1 MMNWIMSAIF
11 FFGLAVG
18 AAAQNYGPAL
28 ASLGGLSADV
38 KVPGVSRAEAVD
50 GPAAGPENPAPP
62 KEWTVMI
69 FMNGSN
75 NLSPYFRGDLRA
87 IANFGETPD
96 VNVAAEFSLMTGE
109 KASVTRRVR
118 LLETQAGQPRAE
130 VYETW
135 ENRDMGDWRNAADF
149 VRWAKASFPARRY
162 MLIIQNHGGG
172 FLDQTYKPKGDSK
185 GISYDEVSGNYI
197 KTPELARLLRE
208 TGPVDML
215 VMNACEMQM
224 AEVAYE
230 LGPDAGVILASEE
243 LDRAVFFQYGERL
256 SYLAANPGQG
266 TEAIA
271 AAYVEM
277 RRLLV
282 QPGNEVNFG
291 YNTSTYTYTVTK
303 DIANTLSALRASE
316 LAELPA
322 ALDAWTGAVM
332 AAGERDA
339 VVYGV
344 GSTVRLGVL
353 KASDQ
358 SFSQFTD
365 LRDFVRRVT
374 RGSAD
379 PAVKAAAEVLYAR
392 LKRLVIANAA
402 VNFNLSEVD
411 YSRAISGVSIKMI
424 PLAPVSLAAIN
435 PHLDVITDTRYEDLR
450 LSRDSRWDEFL
461 AWAGQ
466 LYYQP
471 R

>member
-1 MMNWIMSAIF
+1 MINWIMSVIF
-11 FFGLAVG
+11 FLGLTTG
-18 AAAQNYGPAL
+18 ASAQNSGPAL
-28 ASLGGLSADV
+28 ASLAGFPAGARVPEASGAVPADGSV
-38 KVPGVSRAEAVD
+38 H
-50 GPAAGPENPAPP
+50 GPEHPAPV

-75 NLSPYFRGDLRA
+75 NLSPYFRGDLTE
-87 IANFGETPD
+87 IANFGETRD
-96 VNVAAEFSLMTGE
+96 VNVAVEFSLMTGD
-109 KASVTRRVR
+109 KSSLTRRVR
-118 LLETQAGQPRAE
+118 VLPAQNGQTSGDIYQE
-130 VYETW
+130 W

-162 MLIIQNHGGG
+162 MLVIQNHGGG
-172 FLDQTYKPKGDSK
+172 FLDQTYKPKNSSK

-230 LGPDAGVILASEE
+230 LGPGAGVILASEE

-256 SYLAANPGQG
+256 SYLAANPGQD

-271 AAYVEM
+271 AAYVEL
-277 RRLLV
+277 RRSLI
-282 QPGNEVNFG
+282 QPGSQVNYG
-291 YNTSTYTYTVTK
+291 YNGSTYTYTVTK
-303 DIANTLSALRASE
+303 DIANTLSALRSGE

-322 ALDAWTGAVM
+322 ALDAWTDAVM
-332 AAGERDA
+332 AAGDRDA

-344 GSTVRLGVL
+344 GSAVRLGVL

-365 LRDFVRRVT
+365 LWDFVRRVT
-374 RGSAD
+374 SRSAD
-379 PAVKAAAEVLYAR
+379 QRVRAAADGLQAR
-392 LKRLVIANAA
+392 LKKLVVANAA
-402 VNFNLSEVD
+402 VNFNLSGVD
-411 YSRAISGVSIKMI
+411 YSRNISGVSIKMI
-424 PLAPVSLAAIN
+424 PLAPLSLAAIN

-461 AWAGQ
+461 AWAGR

>member
-1 MMNWIMSAIF
+1 MINWIMSVILF
-11 FFGLAVG
+11 LGLTTG
-18 AAAQNYGPAL
+18 ASAQTAGPAL
-28 ASLGGLSADV
+28 ASLDGLSAGAA
-38 KVPGVSRAEAVD
+38 VPPASRAEAVTSLL
-50 GPAAGPENPAPP
+50 AGPENPAPV
-62 KEWTVMI
+62 KEWTVMV

-75 NLSPYFRGDLRA
+75 NLSPYYRGDLTE
-87 IANFGETPD
+87 IANFGETRD
-96 VNVAAEFSLMTGE
+96 VNVAVEFSLMTGD
-109 KASVTRRVR
+109 KTSLTRRVR
-118 LLETQAGQPRAE
+118 VLPVQNGQTSGN
-130 VYETW
+130 VYQEW

-172 FLDQTYKPKGDSK
+172 FLDQTFKPKNNTK

-230 LGPDAGVILASEE
+230 IGAAAGVIVASEE
-243 LDRAVFFQYGERL
+243 LDRAIFSQYGERL
-256 SYLAANPGQG
+256 AFLAANPGRS
-266 TEAIA
+266 TEDLA

-277 RRLLV
+277 RRRLV
-282 QPGNEVNFG
+282 QPGNAVTYGHNL
-291 YNTSTYTYTVTK
+291 STYTYTVTK

-316 LAELPA
+316 LEELPA
-322 ALDAWTGAVM
+322 ALDAWTAAVM

-344 GSTVRLGVL
+344 GSAVRLGVL

-358 SFSQFTD
+358 SFSQFID
-365 LRDFVRRVT
+365 LWDFVRRVT
-374 RGSAD
+374 RRSSD
-379 PAVKAAAEVLYAR
+379 PAVKAAADALAAK
-392 LKRLVIANAA
+392 LKRLVIANSA

-411 YSRAISGVSIKMI
+411 YSKVISGVSIKMI
-424 PLAPVSLAAIN
+424 PLAPVSLGAIN
-435 PHLDVITDTRYEDLR
+435 PHLNVIIDTKYEDLR
-450 LSRDSRWDEFL
+450 LSRDSGWDEFL
-461 AWAGQ
+461 AWAGR